1 MSEWR
6 PVIAVIGAG
15 AVGGYY
21 GGRLAQHG
29 QDVHFL
35 LRSDYRAVAERG
47 WEIKSCY
54 GDFVLPPGRTHVY
67 DAPERMPKA
76 DLVVITLKA
85 TANDQLAQLIT
96 PLLHRDTVILT
107 LQNGL
112 GNEEQLARLF
122 GPERIMG
129 GLCFV
134 CINRIGPGV
143 IHHID
148 YGLIRIGAHHPSL
161 RPVAKRVV
169 ELFATSGI
177 ECELLENLAYG
188 RWEKL
193 VWNMPFNGLGAA
205 LGLAT
210 DVLVNTESGLELVR
224 GLMEEVLAAARSAG
238 VELPNNMP
246 DLKIQQTQRMGA
258 YKSSMQIDRELGRPM
273 EVEAILGEPVR
284 AAERAGVA
292 VPKLRMLYRLVQ
304 LVNLGKDVL
313 GPITPASAPCAQDS
327 A

>member
-6 PVIAVIGAG
+6 PVIAVVGAG

-29 QDVHFL
+29 HDVHFL
-35 LRSDYRAVAERG
+35 LRGDYQAVAEHG
-47 WEIKSCY
+47 WKVRSCH
-54 GDFVLPPGRTHVY
+54 GDFTLAPSQVHVY
-67 DAPERMPKA
+67 DSPASMPKA

-85 TANDQLAQLIT
+85 TSNADFRQLIT
-96 PLLHRDTVILT
+96 PLIGPNTVILT

-112 GNEEQLARLF
+112 GNEEQLAGLF
-122 GPERIMG
+122 GAERILG

-134 CINRIGPGV
+134 CINRIAPGV

-148 YGLIRIGAHHPSL
+148 YGLIRIGAHVPSL
-161 RPVAKRVV
+161 KPVAKRAV
-169 ELFATSGI
+169 ELFAASGI
-177 ECELLENLAYG
+177 QCEMLEDLAYG

-193 VWNMPFNGLGAA
+193 VWNVPFNGLGAV

-210 DVLVNTESGLELVR
+210 DVLVGTESGLELVR
-224 GLMEEVLAAARSAG
+224 GLMEEVLTASRAVG
-238 VELPNNMP
+238 VHLPANMP

-258 YKSSMQIDRELGRPM
+258 YKSSMQIDAELGRPM

-292 VPKLRMLYRLVQ
+292 VPKLRMLYRLAQ
-304 LVNLGKDVL
+304 LVNLGKPSSVR
-313 GPITPASAPCAQDS
+313 
-327 A
+327 

>member
-1 MSEWR
+1 MSDWR

-35 LRSDYRAVAERG
+35 LRSDYRAVAEKGLDIR
-47 WEIKSCY
+47 SCY
-54 GDFVLPPGRTHVY
+54 GDFALSPRQVHVY
-67 DAPERMPKA
+67 DSPQRMPKA
-76 DLVVITLKA
+76 DLVVITMKA
-85 TANDQLAQLIT
+85 TSNDQFAQLIT
-96 PLLHRDTVILT
+96 PLVGPKTMILT

-122 GPERIMG
+122 GADRILG

-134 CINRIGPGV
+134 CINRIAPGV

-148 YGLIRIGAHHPSL
+148 YGLIRIGAHLPENA
-161 RPVAKRVV
+161 PVAQKVV
-169 ELFATSGI
+169 DLFASSGI
-177 ECELLENLAYG
+177 ECELLEQLAYG

-193 VWNMPFNGLGAA
+193 VWNVPFNGLGAV
-205 LGLAT
+205 LGMAT
-210 DVLVNTESGLELVR
+210 DVLVNTEPALELVR
-224 GLMEEVLAAARSAG
+224 GLMEEVLAAARGAG
-238 VELPNNMP
+238 IELPANMP
-246 DLKIQQTQRMGA
+246 DLKIQHTQRMGA

-284 AAERAGVA
+284 AAERMGVA
-292 VPKLRMLYRLVQ
+292 VPKLRMLYRLAQ
-304 LVNLGKDVL
+304 LVDQGRPSGRPVTVTGDQNLADYG
-313 GPITPASAPCAQDS
+313 
-327 A
+327 